1 MYTTTMEMGLNDLGE
16 ITGGRLNAVQQYSID
31 RCIELAKLNGYTL
44 GQFIHEFIEDKHPE
58 LKDAVFRCWNMV

>member
-1 MYTTTMEMGLNDLGE
+1 MEMGLNDLGE

-44 GQFIHEFIEDKHPE
+44 GQFIQDKHPE